1 MLSVAVLSLTSE
13 APCNATRYRTR
24 RSHIWVTLNRNPQV
38 KPPAQWRAPIK
49 GLLTNSHS
57 TTPCLRWWDHFNSL
71 GQPHFKREQSSYVV
85 ILILL
90 VTIELIGPLRCAKS
104 ALLAANAINLLI
116 LFKDNDNFSGLPAG
130 TCPPSLLILAY
141 ISVVTNTC
149 ATVTAMVVTDMINDL
164 AYKSS
169 WLVLFVS
176 GFVITVAEILLFI
189 ATVEV
194 KWVEITLFV
203 VIIISAI
210 FALLSMQLL
219 LQGSQFMGT
228 IDSPADTAFQ
238 ILTYISL
245 ILNSSASTAS
255 IVLIDR
261 IGELDFNSSSRP
273 MESLPTVGWVNAN
286 AKSLLRLYG
295 AGRSWM
301 YVFYHWFASMLIGIP
316 SFWAALVLMTW
327 VHTNAAVSIT
337 VVCVAVFGILP
348 LLCFLPYRAFFPHE
362 NTSLLPQSRSRR
374 TSTVVCAVV

>member
-1 MLSVAVLSLTSE
+1 
-13 APCNATRYRTR
+13 
-24 RSHIWVTLNRNPQV
+24 
-38 KPPAQWRAPIK
+38 
-49 GLLTNSHS
+49 
-57 TTPCLRWWDHFNSL
+57 
-71 GQPHFKREQSSYVV
+71 
-85 ILILL
+85 
-90 VTIELIGPLRCAKS
+90 PLRCAKS

-203 VIIISAI
+203 VIII
-210 FALLSMQLL
+210 
-219 LQGSQFMGT
+219 
-228 IDSPADTAFQ
+228 
-238 ILTYISL
+238 
-245 ILNSSASTAS
+245 
-255 IVLIDR
+255 
-261 IGELDFNSSSRP
+261 LDFNSSSRP

-337 VVCVAVFGILP
+337 VGILP
-348 LLCFLPYRAFFPHE
+348 PRKHVVASAEPVEE
-362 NTSLLPQSRSRR
+362 NEHRGMCRGVTWPRETHNS
-374 TSTVVCAVV
+374 CG